1 MQNQLQKR
9 LLQILKKNV
18 LNQFNIKIIK
28 GLKMENYDQDL
39 FISRISEIISVDK
52 NEFYFKQPPK
62 DAMVWLKKK
71 LKDEQQP
78 TNFML
83 LHNKIMHRVYFNS
96 FLESSIWF
104 IKLSNGNIKQILV
117 NGKKNYNTIDL

>member
-1 MQNQLQKR
+1 
-9 LLQILKKNV
+9 
-18 LNQFNIKIIK
+18 
-28 GLKMENYDQDL
+28 MENYNQDL
-39 FISRISEIISVDK
+39 FLNRISEIISVDK

-62 DAMVWLKKK
+62 DAMVWLRKK

-78 TNFML
+78 TNFMI
-83 LHNKIMHRVYFNS
+83 LHNNIMHRVYFNS

>member
-1 MQNQLQKR
+1 MQKKFQKR

-18 LNQFNIKIIK
+18 LNKFNIKITK
-28 GLKMENYDQDL
+28 GLKMENYNQDL
-39 FISRISEIISVDK
+39 FLNRISEIISVDK

-62 DAMVWLKKK
+62 DAMVWLRKK

-78 TNFML
+78 TNFMI
-83 LHNKIMHRVYFNS
+83 LHNNIMHRVYFNS